1 MVHGFSNME
10 VIHCT
15 CRNKQMRP
23 LLQHQK
29 FYLRSLRHLRHHD
42 NNNNNDNNNNEYN
55 INININ
61 DNNLIMVI
69 SVRDSEQHANP
80 VLSQDLSVTMW
91 R

>member
-1 MVHGFSNME
+1 
-10 VIHCT
+10 
-15 CRNKQMRP
+15 MRP

-42 NNNNNDNNNNEYN
+42 NNNNNNDNNNNKYN

-69 SVRDSEQHANP
+69 SVRDSEQHANS
-80 VLSQDLSVTMW
+80 VLSRDLSVTMW